1 MPDYTSR
8 PRQTRRVGNVVTTE
22 VPGLAVSL
30 RRSGIAVNTQLR
42 LLDGEVR
49 ETTVMLPDALATL
62 ILKARVRT
70 VRDETRDAADLW
82 RCLEIAA
89 ADSVTPETVDG
100 EPGAGDLR
108 RLLHRELG
116 PDGTSL
122 DAITHGLQGD
132 AAARIRTRIRSL
144 LADVIDVA

>member
-1 MPDYTSR
+1 MPAYTSR
-8 PRQTRRVGNVVTTE
+8 PRHTRRVGNVVTTE

-42 LLDGEVR
+42 LLDGEVL

-62 ILKARVRT
+62 ILKARART
-70 VRDETRDAADLW
+70 VRDEARDAADLW

-89 ADSVTPETVDG
+89 TDGVTPETVDS
-100 EPGAGDLR
+100 EPGADDLR
-108 RLLHRELG
+108 TLLNRELG

-122 DAITHGLQGD
+122 DTITQGLQGD
-132 AAARIRTRIRSL
+132 AAARLRTRIRSL
-144 LADVIDVA
+144 LADAIGAT